1 MSTTVALKAP
11 EDYEPSEGVRAEIHF
26 EKSREFFGKDTDP
39 FEARLTHDGRGKIE
53 WESRDIKADQDAQI
67 RALDL
72 AEEPAGDRERAGHQP
87 HERLPSAKEGE
98 GVRGGTWHSPRECVP
113 PVPLSAKCSEL

>member
-1 MSTTVALKAP
+1 MLLHHAGKGGNQRGSSKHEDAVSTTVALKAP

-72 AEEPAGDRERAGHQP
+72 AGKSQREI
-87 HERLPSAKEGE
+87 AKELGISHTSVYRALKKGKE
-98 GVRGGTWHSPRECVP
+98 
-113 PVPLSAKCSEL
+113 